1 MPHVQCGELYGDDPE
16 PSERM
21 PAGRLCVP
29 VRPVAHGCAA
39 RLFRTPVGARTA
51 VAFTTPARLRAV
63 LGADQPWT
71 SLAEPALRA
80 LVRPLGIDA
89 LTVDPTLTA
98 PGTGTGRGAGNGTG
112 GGGTG
117 AGTDT
122 GRGAIPGTGAPG
134 GTAPVRPLTASAR

>member
-1 MPHVQCGELYGDDPE
+1 QQG
-16 PSERM
+16 
-21 PAGRLCVP
+21 PAGRPCVP
-29 VRPVAHGCAA
+29 VRPLAHGCAA

-71 SLAEPALRA
+71 SLSEPALRA

-98 PGTGTGRGAGNGTG
+98 PV
-112 GGGTG
+112 
-117 AGTDT
+117 
-122 GRGAIPGTGAPG
+122 PG
-134 GTAPVRPLTASAR
+134 GAAVPRVAAPVRPLTASAR